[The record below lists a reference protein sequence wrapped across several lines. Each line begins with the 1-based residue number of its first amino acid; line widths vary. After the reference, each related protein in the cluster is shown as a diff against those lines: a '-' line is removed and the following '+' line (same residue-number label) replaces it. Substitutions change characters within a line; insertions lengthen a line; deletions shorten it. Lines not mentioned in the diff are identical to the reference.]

1 MPCFAYL
8 SRTFLFTMLTPQQQN
23 FYRQHGY
30 LALPDFK
37 TPAELASV
45 RVRAAEIVEEF
56 DANQNRSI
64 FTTREQSRSVDDY
77 FMASAA
83 NISCFFEEEA
93 FDANGLLKQPKA
105 QSINKIGHALHDL
118 DPVFGRFSR
127 GPQLAALAFDL
138 GLQVPQVWQ
147 SMVIFKQPRIGGEV
161 GWHQDASFFDTQPI
175 SVTSFWFALEDA
187 TLDNGCLWVQPGGHR
202 SALRERFVA
211 TAGSRA
217 EMQVLDTT
225 PWPDQTQAI
234 ALPVPAGTLL
244 VLHGLLPHYSAP
256 NRSAVSRMAYTLH
269 VTDGR
274 CVYSAQNWLQ
284 REPDLPIRGL
294 E

>member
-1 MPCFAYL
+1 
-8 SRTFLFTMLTPQQQN
+8 MLTAQQQN
-23 FYRQHGY
+23 FYKQNGY
-30 LALPDFK
+30 LALPGFK
-37 TPAELASV
+37 TQAELASV
-45 RVRAAEIVEEF
+45 RVRAAEIVEKF
-56 DANQNRSI
+56 DANRHRSI
-64 FTTREQSRSVDDY
+64 FTTREQSRQVDDY

-93 FDANGLLKQPKA
+93 FDSAGHLKQPKA

-118 DPVFGRFSR
+118 DPVFDRFSR
-127 GPQLAALAFDL
+127 GRRLAALAIDL

-147 SMVIFKQPRIGGEV
+147 SMVIFKQPLIGGDV
-161 GWHQDASFFDTQPI
+161 GWHQDASFFHTDPV
-175 SVTSFWFALEDA
+175 SVTTFWFALEDA
-187 TLDNGCLWVQPGGHR
+187 TLDNGWLWVQPGGHR
-202 SALRERFVA
+202 SPLREQFVA
-211 TAGSRA
+211 TRNQRA
-217 EMQVLDTT
+217 EMQSLAPTS
-225 PWPDQTQAI
+225 WPDQTQAI

-274 CVYSAQNWLQ
+274 SVYSPQNWLQ
-284 REPDLPIRGL
+284 RGLDLPVRGL

>member
-1 MPCFAYL
+1 
-8 SRTFLFTMLTPQQQN
+8 MLTAQQQN
-23 FYRQHGY
+23 FYKQNGY
-30 LALPDFK
+30 LALPGFK
-37 TPAELASV
+37 TQAELASV
-45 RVRAAEIVEEF
+45 RVRAAEIVEKF
-56 DANQNRSI
+56 DANRHRSI
-64 FTTREQSRSVDDY
+64 FTTREQSRQVDDY

-93 FDANGLLKQPKA
+93 FDEAGLLKQPKA

-118 DPVFGRFSR
+118 DPVFDRFSR
-127 GPQLAALAFDL
+127 GPNMVALARDL
-138 GLQVPQVWQ
+138 GLQAAQVWQ

-161 GWHQDASFFDTQPI
+161 GWHQDTSFFETDPV
-175 SVTSFWFALEDA
+175 SVTTFWFALEDA

-202 SALRERFVA
+202 GALRERFVA

-217 EMQVLDTT
+217 EMQVLNTT

-244 VLHGLLPHYSAP
+244 VLHGLLPHCSAP
-256 NRSAVSRMAYTLH
+256 NRSAVSRLAYTLH

-274 CVYSAQNWLQ
+274 SVYSPQNWLQ
-284 REPDLPIRGL
+284 RGLDLPVRGL